1 MKRTVTPPTFRDRLT
16 RVIERTGLNH
26 AAFAR
31 KTGLD
36 RSTLSQLLAPQNGRL
51 PRAETLAAIA
61 MGCKI
66 SVDWLLGLTQR
77 EEVGAELVEA
87 MLQIEGHAH
96 SPVDERLFRW
106 YEEAAGYKIRTVPRS
121 FPDPLKTEE
130 VIRFEYADS
139 QLRDPDTGVET
150 AQARLAYLRRPDTD
164 MEACVAVQAMT
175 GFARG
180 EAQWAELPVDA
191 RCAQLDRM
199 IALCDELYPS
209 LRLFLFDLRQ
219 TFSVPFTVYGPL
231 RTTIYLGNSYLVL
244 NGIEHIRLMSRRF
257 DDLVRAAVVQPHEIT
272 KFLKELRAEF

>member
-1 MKRTVTPPTFRDRLT
+1 MKRTVAPPAFRDRLT
-16 RVIERTGLNH
+16 RVIERSGLNH

-36 RSTLSQLLAPQNGRL
+36 RSTLSQLLAPENGRL

-61 MGCKI
+61 TGCKV

-87 MLQIEGHAH
+87 MLQIEGHAQ

-106 YEEAAGYKIRTVPRS
+106 YEEAEGYRIRTVPRS
-121 FPDPLKTEE
+121 FPDPLKTEA
-130 VIRFEYADS
+130 VIHFEYADS
-139 QLRDPDTGVET
+139 ELRDPDAGIET
-150 AQARLAYLRRPDTD
+150 AQARLGYLRRPDTD
-164 MEACVAVQAMT
+164 MEACVAVQTMT

-180 EAQWAELPVDA
+180 EAQWAGLPVEL
-191 RCAQLDRM
+191 RRAQLDHM
-199 IALCDELYPS
+199 IALCEELYPG
-209 LRLFLFDLRQ
+209 LRLFLFDLKR

-231 RTTIYLGNSYLVL
+231 RTTIYLGSSYLVL

-257 DDLVRAAVVQPHEIT
+257 DDLIRASVVQPHEIT
-272 KFLKELRAEF
+272 RFLKELRAEV

>member
-1 MKRTVTPPTFRDRLT
+1 MKRAVAPPAFRDRLI

-36 RSTLSQLLAPQNGRL
+36 RSTLSQLLAAANGRL

-61 MGCKI
+61 AGCKV

-87 MLQIEGHAH
+87 MLQIERHAH

-121 FPDPLKTEE
+121 FPDLLKTEE
-130 VIRFEYADS
+130 VIRFEYAES
-139 QLRDPDTGVET
+139 QVRGPDKGVET

-164 MEACVAVQAMT
+164 MEACAALQAVT

-180 EAQWAELPVDA
+180 EGQWAGLPA
-191 RCAQLDRM
+191 PLRQAQLDHM
-199 IALCDELYPS
+199 IALCEELYPGF
-209 LRLFLFDLRQ
+209 RLFLFDLRQ
-219 TFSVPFTVYGPL
+219 TYSVPFTVYGPL

-244 NGIEHIRLMSRRF
+244 NGIDHIRVMSRRF

-272 KFLKELRAEF
+272 RFLKELRAEF

>member
-1 MKRTVTPPTFRDRLT
+1 MARTVTPPAFRDRLN

-36 RSTLSQLLAPQNGRL
+36 RSTLSQLLAPENGRL

-61 MGCKI
+61 TGCKV

-77 EEVGAELVEA
+77 EEVGAELIEA

-121 FPDPLKTEE
+121 FPDLLKTED
-130 VIRFEYADS
+130 VIHFEYADS

-164 MEACVAVQAMT
+164 MEACVAAQTLT

-180 EAQWAELPVDA
+180 EAQWVGLPSEV
-191 RCAQLDRM
+191 RRAQLDRM
-199 IALCDELYPS
+199 IALCEELYPG

-219 TFSVPFTVYGPL
+219 TYSVPFTVYGPL

-257 DDLVRAAVVQPHEIT
+257 DDLVRAATVQPHEIT
-272 KFLKELRAEF
+272 NFLKDLRAEF